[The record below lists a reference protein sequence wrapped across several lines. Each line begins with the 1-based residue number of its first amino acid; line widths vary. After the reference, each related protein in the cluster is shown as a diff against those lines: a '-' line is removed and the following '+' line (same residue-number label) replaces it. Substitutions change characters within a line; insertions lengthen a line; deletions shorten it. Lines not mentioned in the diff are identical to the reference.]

1 MVTFGCNIPILSLS
15 YPIAKPIYLPGSNV
29 AKKLRKVSKWLNF
42 LDRDDVLGWPLRP
55 LYEQHGSTL
64 DSDQMKTVR
73 RIEDHE
79 INVGNLASS
88 WNPLA
93 HAYYWTDDD
102 FISPV
107 AAYLRR
113 IVKLL

>member
-1 MVTFGCNIPILSLS
+1 M
-15 YPIAKPIYLPGSNV
+15 PIYLPGRSV
-29 AKKLRKVSKWLNF
+29 DDKLHKISRWLNY

-55 LYEQHGSTL
+55 LYEQQKDEL
-64 DSDQMKTVR
+64 DNGQKATIE

-79 INVGNLASS
+79 INVGDFTSS

-93 HAYYWTDDD
+93 HANYWTDDD
-102 FISPV
+102 FTRPV